1 MIGMGSDKK
10 VGSLLLAI
18 GGGLKADSKP
28 SDPYR
33 DVVMICA
40 ERVIEALKAG
50 DAEMLIKELPKLLSV
65 LPSPEF
71 ESESESEGE
80 ED

>member
-10 VGSLLLAI
+10 IGSLLLAI
-18 GGGLKADSKP
+18 GGGLKPDAEK

-33 DVVMICA
+33 DVVKICA
-40 ERVIEALKAG
+40 ERVLEAFKSG

-71 ESESESEGE
+71 ESEEEG
-80 ED
+80 

>member
-10 VGSLLLAI
+10 VGTLLLAI
-18 GGGLKADSKP
+18 GGGLKADKEK

-40 ERVIEALKAG
+40 ERVMEAIKAG
-50 DAEMLIKELPKLLSV
+50 DAEMLIKELPKLMSV

-71 ESESESEGE
+71 ESEE
-80 ED
+80 EDD

>member
-1 MIGMGSDKK
+1 MIGMGNDKK

-18 GGGLKADSKP
+18 SGGMKP
-28 SDPYR
+28 EGKKQDPYQEI
-33 DVVMICA
+33 VSLCA
-40 ERVIEALKAG
+40 ERVIEAIKSG
-50 DAEMLIKELPKLLSV
+50 DAEMLIKELPKLLNV

-71 ESESESEGE
+71 EMEDE

>member
-18 GGGLKADSKP
+18 SGGIKSNKEQ

-40 ERVIEALKAG
+40 ERVMEAIKAG

-71 ESESESEGE
+71 EESESEEE